1 MVLHNKVVTT
11 WNPIKE
17 VYTFRKNDYV
27 QWLSWLPIK
36 EVYTFRKDDKLRR

>member
-1 MVLHNKVVTT
+1 MVLHSKVVTT
-11 WNPIKE
+11 WIYIKE

-27 QWLSWLPIK
+27 QVFSCLPIK